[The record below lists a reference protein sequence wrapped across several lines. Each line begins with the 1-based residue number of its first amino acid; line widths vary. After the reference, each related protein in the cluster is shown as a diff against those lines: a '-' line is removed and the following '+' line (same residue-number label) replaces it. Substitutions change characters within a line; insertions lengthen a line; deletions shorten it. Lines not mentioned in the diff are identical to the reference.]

1 MVGTYYSSIAV
12 AYVSY
17 RADIPADVHV
27 MTNVVFSILTLLLNP
42 VIYTLRNKEVKSA
55 VKKSISLKIF
65 PLPKKFNLF
74 G

>member
-1 MVGTYYSSIAV
+1 MVGTYYSSITV

-17 RADIPADVHV
+17 RADIPTDVHA
-27 MTNVVFSILTLLLNP
+27 MSNVVFSILTPLLNP
-42 VIYTLRNKEVKSA
+42 VIYTLLNKEVKSA